1 MPDNGVMSITHD
13 PQFHRT
19 WIGTA
24 KGLVKIDPHGDW
36 ERFDQTD
43 GDPLLSWPRTGT
55 APSIA

>member
-1 MPDNGVMSITHD
+1 MSITHD